1 MSSEEAKQALKCIV
15 KWVKR
20 FPGLPGSKCLP
31 QQVLSCY
38 LSPLH
43 KKSGLAE
50 RPNFSAWRNESGKDE
65 QCAILRVP
73 CVQTGVKDSSL
84 VLTLSQPLLLR
95 PPERYLP
102 PHEKPYGPEKER
114 QATLTFAPQVGTS
127 EKEYEIRKSWRRAR
141 ECVFQKHVICNCAN
155 SDVFVSPIFCFPVV
169 CITLDWNIRC
179 CFCEFLNPILSDDVY
194 ECASDGCFPAPF
206 CCLN

>member
-1 MSSEEAKQALKCIV
+1 MRVEKMNNVSSSECPVFKLGWKIPAWC
-15 KWVKR
+15 
-20 FPGLPGSKCLP
+20 
-31 QQVLSCY
+31 SCCPKH
-38 LSPLH
+38 S
-43 KKSGLAE
+43 
-50 RPNFSAWRNESGKDE
+50 
-65 QCAILRVP
+65 C
-73 CVQTGVKDSSL
+73 
-84 VLTLSQPLLLR
+84 LLR

-114 QATLTFAPQVGTS
+114 QATLTFVPQVGTS

>member
-1 MSSEEAKQALKCIV
+1 MSPSAGSLLLFLSSAQEEWFSREAKLQHV
-15 KWVKR
+15 KEW
-20 FPGLPGSKCLP
+20 GW
-31 QQVLSCY
+31 
-38 LSPLH
+38 
-43 KKSGLAE
+43 KSV
-50 RPNFSAWRNESGKDE
+50 
-65 QCAILRVP
+65 ILRVP
-73 CVQTGVKDSSL
+73 CVQTGVKASSL
-84 VLTLSQPLLLR
+84 VLTLSQPLLQC

-102 PHEKPYGPEKER
+102 PHEKLYGPVKDR
-114 QATLTFAPQVGTS
+114 QATLTFVPQVGTK

-141 ECVFQKHVICNCAN
+141 ECVFRKHVICNCAN